1 MTTTFGG
8 PALSSSESNSPVVV
22 AVHTCLPDADRVIVP
37 FSSLDASGEGDEG
50 LVGRSVV
57 TAVVVDWGEG
67 EGCAAE
73 EGEEGWSGVW

>member
-8 PALSSSESNSPVVV
+8 PALSSSEFNSPVVAV
-22 AVHTCLPDADRVIVP
+22 VVHTCLPDADRVIVS

-50 LVGRSVV
+50 LVVWPAV
-57 TAVVVDWGEG
+57 DAVVCWGGG

-73 EGEEGWSGVW
+73 EEEGWSGV